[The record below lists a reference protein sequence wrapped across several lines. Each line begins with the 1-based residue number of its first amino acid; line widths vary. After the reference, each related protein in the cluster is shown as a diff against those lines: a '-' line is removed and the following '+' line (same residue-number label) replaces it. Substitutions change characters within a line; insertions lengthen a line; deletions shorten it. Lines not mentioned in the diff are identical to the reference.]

1 MKLLFDQNISFR
13 ILKKLPEAFPGSSH
27 VKTEGLMNATDLEI
41 WEYAKHHQFV
51 IVSQD
56 SDFNDIYLLKG
67 FPPKILWF
75 QTGNLR
81 TDELAT
87 ILKNRQNDILDF
99 GYNEELGCLEI
110 SRLKSV

>member
-13 ILKKLPEAFPGSSH
+13 ILKKLSDAYSESSH
-27 VKTEGLMNATDLEI
+27 VKTEGLINASDSEI
-41 WEYAKHHQFV
+41 WEFARLNQFTLV
-51 IVSQD
+51 TQD

-81 TDELAT
+81 TDELAI
-87 ILKNRQNDILDF
+87 ILNNQQRVFLDF
-99 GYNEELGCLEI
+99 LDSDEYGCMNILQ
-110 SRLKSV
+110 RRKW